1 MVDNQC
7 VRNYGKNTIPFCY
20 IIYIMLSRVA
30 LDENSPMKSNALEVN
45 ELANVLL
52 INEEILKK
60 VGKDLVISVVHP
72 ILAM

>member
-1 MVDNQC
+1 MQC
-7 VRNYGKNTIPFCY
+7 WNNTNRFCY

-30 LDENSPMKSNALEVN
+30 LDENSPMNRNALEVN
-45 ELANVLL
+45 GLAKWLL

-60 VGKDLVISVVHP
+60 VGIDLVISVVHP